1 MSQQNEQERRQFP
14 RAKVVALAVIKCDV
28 LAKIENE
35 EKLEFHTHTQNIS
48 EGGVNVI
55 LDKELSRL
63 APVELRLYLTAK
75 KTPIECKGQVAWSKA
90 ISPPEIVPGIFS
102 TGIKF
107 GELSPEAKDAI
118 KNIIS
123 CFSD

>member
-1 MSQQNEQERRQFP
+1 VSKKDVPERRQFP
-14 RAKVVALAVIKCDV
+14 RANVVTLAVIKCDV
-28 LAKIENE
+28 RANVGNE
-35 EKLEFHTHTQNIS
+35 KTREFHTHTQNIS

-55 LDKELSRL
+55 LEEELPKQDS
-63 APVELRLYLTAK
+63 VELKLYLTGK

-90 ISPPEIVPGIFS
+90 VSPPGVEPGIFS

-107 GELSPEAKDAI
+107 TEFSPEAKEAI
-118 KNIIS
+118 RNIIS